1 MKNGIVFIWSE
12 VQILGRLVEAMEKN
26 GFIYIENFVVAFL
39 DTEKSL
45 LEINGKKKTT
55 TNTNNNIKQE
65 INNFTCL
72 QDNKESDN
80 SDTKSPV

>member
-1 MKNGIVFIWSE
+1 
-12 VQILGRLVEAMEKN
+12 MEKN

-55 TNTNNNIKQE
+55 NIK
-65 INNFTCL
+65 
-72 QDNKESDN
+72 
-80 SDTKSPV
+80 